1 MPDIT
6 MACSHAPESPL
17 ALLLRTAADVNG
29 PSAIEQ
35 REDAETAAAYH
46 AWAAYPRTIAQA
58 VEPADWQGLSATDH
72 GGRYFKPSAVA
83 WLDGGLWLHHTL
95 RITEHGAA
103 ADVLTL
109 ILPCSCGRYTD
120 ITVDSEGRLLELLAE
135 LTAAGGRSVHDE
147 TRGDCHCTSAVPQP
161 DGLR

>member
-6 MACSHAPESPL
+6 MACSYAPGSPI
-17 ALLLRTAADVNG
+17 ALLLRMAADVDDS
-29 PSAIEQ
+29 SAIEQ

-46 AWAAYPRTIAQA
+46 AYAAYPRTIAQA
-58 VEPADWQGLSATDH
+58 VEPADWQGLSAAD
-72 GGRYFKPSAVA
+72 GGVRYFKPSAVA

-109 ILPCSCGRYTD
+109 ISPCTCGRYTD
-120 ITVDSEGRLLELLAE
+120 ITVDSEARLLELLAE
-135 LTAAGGRSVHDE
+135 LTAAGGRSVHNE
-147 TRGDCHCTSAVPQP
+147 TTGDCHSTSTVARL
-161 DGLR
+161 DGPR